1 MTGSLHFANMQQQD
15 QQIQADLEVL
25 DQLPRSQE
33 ECINPTQASLKDVQ
47 ASSRTTPHPGRK
59 TDRSDWELSQKRESE
74 KAPIQSQQ
82 IQTSLGVPMLSS
94 LHQEV

>member
-1 MTGSLHFANMQQQD
+1 MQRQD

-47 ASSRTTPHPGRK
+47 ASFRTATHPGRR
-59 TDRSDWELSQKRESE
+59 TDRLGWELSQKRESE
-74 KAPIQSQQ
+74 KAPTQSQQ
-82 IQTSLGVPMLSS
+82 IQSSLSAPMLSS